1 MELIVVLLVAVLGF
15 GLFFFVLKRLLRM
28 AIRLALF
35 GAILVALA
43 AGAAAWWWYAP
54 LSGDSSNTSNRGR
67 GGAPARPSRT
77 PR

>member
-1 MELIVVLLVAVLGF
+1 MEITVVAVVALLGF

-35 GAILVALA
+35 GAILVGLLVAAL
-43 AGAAAWWWYAP
+43 AWWWYAP
-54 LSGDSSNTSNRGR
+54 LGQTPANRNAS
-67 GGAPARPSRT
+67 GGASRPART

>member
-1 MELIVVLLVAVLGF
+1 MEIIVVAVIALVGF

-28 AIRLALF
+28 AVRLALF
-35 GAILVALA
+35 GAILIALV

-54 LSGDSSNTSNRGR
+54 LGQAPNRNA
-67 GGAPARPSRT
+67 GGAARPART

>member
-1 MELIVVLLVAVLGF
+1 MEIIVVAIIALVGF

-28 AIRLALF
+28 AVRLALF
-35 GAILVALA
+35 GAILVALL

-54 LSGDSSNTSNRGR
+54 LGGSPNRNAG
-67 GGAPARPSRT
+67 GGASRPART

>member
-1 MELIVVLLVAVLGF
+1 MELIVIAIVAVLGF
-15 GLFFFVLKRLLRM
+15 GLFFFVLKRVLRM

-35 GAILVALA
+35 GAVLVALV

-54 LSGDSSNTSNRGR
+54 LSGDSPNRNR
-67 GGAPARPSRT
+67 GGANTARPART

>member
-1 MELIVVLLVAVLGF
+1 MELIVVAIVAVLGF

-35 GAILVALA
+35 GAVLLALV

-54 LSGDSSNTSNRGR
+54 LGDSSNTSNRNRNGS
-67 GGAPARPSRT
+67 PARPSRT

>member
-1 MELIVVLLVAVLGF
+1 MELIIVAAIALLGF

-35 GAILVALA
+35 GAILVALLV
-43 AGAAAWWWYAP
+43 GAAAWWWYAP
-54 LSGDSSNTSNRGR
+54 LGNNSAGGNRN
-67 GGAPARPSRT
+67 APARTSRT

>member
-1 MELIVVLLVAVLGF
+1 MELILVAIVAVLGF

-43 AGAAAWWWYAP
+43 VGAAAWWWYAP
-54 LSGDSSNTSNRGR
+54 LSGDSSNTSNRSR
-67 GGAPARPSRT
+67 GGSPARPSRT

>member
-1 MELIVVLLVAVLGF
+1 MELIVVAIVAVLGF

-35 GAILVALA
+35 GAVLLALV

-54 LSGDSSNTSNRGR
+54 LGDSSNTSNRNR
-67 GGAPARPSRT
+67 GGAPARPART

>member
-1 MELIVVLLVAVLGF
+1 MELIVVAIVAVLGF

-35 GAILVALA
+35 GAILVALV

-54 LSGDSSNTSNRGR
+54 LGDSSNTSNRDR
-67 GGAPARPSRT
+67 GGSPARPSRT

>member
-1 MELIVVLLVAVLGF
+1 MEIIVVTVVALLGF

-35 GAILVALA
+35 GAILVGLLVAAL
-43 AGAAAWWWYAP
+43 AWWWYAP
-54 LSGDSSNTSNRGR
+54 LGRSPENRNASR
-67 GGAPARPSRT
+67 PART